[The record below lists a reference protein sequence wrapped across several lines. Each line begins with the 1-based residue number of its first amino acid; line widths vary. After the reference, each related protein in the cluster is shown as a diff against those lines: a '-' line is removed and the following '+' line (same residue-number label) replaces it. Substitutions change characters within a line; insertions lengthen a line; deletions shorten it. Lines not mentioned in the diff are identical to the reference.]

1 MSKAPHENDEAS
13 YNWRDHWHEIIF
25 EAETKAGKRFDVTLL
40 WLIVLSVVIVM
51 LESVGGIRDEYGDL
65 LFTLEIIFTAIFT
78 VEYVMRL
85 LVVQKPWKYAISFFG
100 LVDLLSIIP
109 TYLAIFSIGSSSLL
123 VIRVLRLM
131 RIFRVLK
138 LIGFVK
144 EGQMLRKALNA
155 SRHKISVFLLA
166 VSSAVVVLGTVM
178 YLIEGPENG
187 FTSIPRSIYWAVI
200 TLTTVGYGDIYPHT
214 AAGQALASI
223 VMILGY
229 AVIAVPTGIVSSEMV
244 KVDAQNNMNT
254 RSCTSCGKEGH
265 VPDANFCR
273 QCGAH
278 L

>member
-1 MSKAPHENDEAS
+1 MSKAPHESNPAAH
-13 YNWRDHWHEIIF
+13 NWRDHWHEIIF
-25 EAETKAGKRFDVTLL
+25 EAETKAGKRFDVALL
-40 WLIVLSVVIVM
+40 WLIVLSVAVVM
-51 LESVGGIRDEYGDL
+51 LESVGYIHDEHGDL
-65 LFTLEIIFTAIFT
+65 LFTLEIVFTVIFTI
-78 VEYVMRL
+78 EYVMRL
-85 LVVQKPWKYAISFFG
+85 LVVQKPWKYAFSFFG

-123 VIRVLRLM
+123 VIRILRLM

-178 YLIEGPENG
+178 YLVEGPENG

-214 AAGQALASI
+214 PVGQALASI

-229 AVIAVPTGIVSSEMV
+229 AIIAVPTGIVSSEMV
-244 KVDAQNNMNT
+244 KADAQNNMNT
-254 RSCTSCGKEGH
+254 RSCASCGEEGH
-265 VPDANFCR
+265 FPKANFCR
-273 QCGAH
+273 QCGAN

>member
-1 MSKAPHENDEAS
+1 MSKAPHESNPAA

-25 EAETKAGKRFDVTLL
+25 EAETKAGKRFDIALL
-40 WLIVLSVVIVM
+40 WLIVLSVAVVM
-51 LESVGGIRDEYGDL
+51 LESVGYIHDEHGDL
-65 LFTLEIIFTAIFT
+65 LFTLEIVFTIIFTI
-78 VEYVMRL
+78 EYVMRL
-85 LVVQKPWKYAISFFG
+85 LVVQKPWKYAFSFFG

-123 VIRVLRLM
+123 VIRILRLM

-166 VSSAVVVLGTVM
+166 VSSSVVVLGTVM
-178 YLIEGPENG
+178 YLVEGPENG

-214 AAGQALASI
+214 PIGQALASI

-229 AVIAVPTGIVSSEMV
+229 AIIAVPTGIVSSEMV
-244 KVDAQNNMNT
+244 KADAQNNMNT
-254 RSCTSCGKEGH
+254 RSCTSCGEEGH
-265 VPDANFCR
+265 FPKANFCR
-273 QCGAH
+273 QCGAN

>member
-1 MSKAPHENDEAS
+1 MSKAPHESNPSAH
-13 YNWRDHWHEIIF
+13 NWRDHWHEIIF
-25 EAETKAGKRFDVTLL
+25 EAETKAGKRFDVALL
-40 WLIVLSVVIVM
+40 WLIVLSVAVVM
-51 LESVGGIRDEYGDL
+51 LESVGYIHDEHGDL
-65 LFTLEIIFTAIFT
+65 LFTLEIVFTVIFTI
-78 VEYVMRL
+78 EYVMRL
-85 LVVQKPWKYAISFFG
+85 LVVQKPWKYAFSFFG

-123 VIRVLRLM
+123 VIRILRLM

-178 YLIEGPENG
+178 YLVEGPENG

-214 AAGQALASI
+214 PVGQALASI

-229 AVIAVPTGIVSSEMV
+229 AIIAVPTGIVSSEMV
-244 KVDAQNNMNT
+244 KADAQNNMNT
-254 RSCTSCGKEGH
+254 RSCASCGEEGH
-265 VPDANFCR
+265 FPKANFCR
-273 QCGAH
+273 QCGAN

>member
-1 MSKAPHENDEAS
+1 MNKAPHENNPTA

-25 EAETKAGKRFDVTLL
+25 EAETKAGKRFDVALL
-40 WLIVLSVVIVM
+40 WLIVLSVAVVM
-51 LESVGGIRDEYGDL
+51 LESVGYIRDEHGDL
-65 LFTLEIIFTAIFT
+65 LFTLEIIFTVIFT
-78 VEYVMRL
+78 LEYVMRL
-85 LVVQKPWKYAISFFG
+85 SVVQKPWKYAFSFFG

-123 VIRVLRLM
+123 VIRILRLM

-166 VSSAVVVLGTVM
+166 VSSSVVVLGTIM
-178 YLIEGPENG
+178 YLVEGPENG

-214 AAGQALASI
+214 ATGQALASI

-229 AVIAVPTGIVSSEMV
+229 AIIAVPTGIVSSEMV
-244 KVDAQNNMNT
+244 KADTQNNMNT
-254 RSCTSCGKEGH
+254 RSCATCGKEGH
-265 VPDANFCR
+265 FPDANFCR
-273 QCGAH
+273 QCGAN

>member
-1 MSKAPHENDEAS
+1 MSKAPHESNPAA

-25 EAETKAGKRFDVTLL
+25 EAETKAGKRFDVALL
-40 WLIVLSVVIVM
+40 WLIVLSVAVVM
-51 LESVGGIRDEYGDL
+51 LESVGYIHDEHGDL
-65 LFTLEIIFTAIFT
+65 LFTLEIVFTIIFTI
-78 VEYVMRL
+78 EYVMRL
-85 LVVQKPWKYAISFFG
+85 LVVQKPWKYAFSFFG

-123 VIRVLRLM
+123 VIRILRLM

-166 VSSAVVVLGTVM
+166 VSSSVVVLGTVM
-178 YLIEGPENG
+178 YLVEGPENG

-214 AAGQALASI
+214 PVGQALASI

-229 AVIAVPTGIVSSEMV
+229 AIIAVPTGIVSSEMV
-244 KVDAQNNMNT
+244 KADAQNNMNT
-254 RSCTSCGKEGH
+254 RSCTSCGEEGH
-265 VPDANFCR
+265 FPKANFCR
-273 QCGAH
+273 QCGAN

>member
-1 MSKAPHENDEAS
+1 MSNNPQESTKQSE
-13 YNWRDHWHEIIF
+13 NWRDRWHEIIF
-25 EAETKAGKRFDVTLL
+25 EADTKAGKRFDVVLL
-40 WLIVLSVVIVM
+40 WLIVLSVGVVM
-51 LESVGGIRDEYGDL
+51 LESVGSINDQHGEL
-65 LFTLEIIFTAIFT
+65 LFRLEVLFTILFT
-78 VEYVMRL
+78 FEYIMRL
-85 LVVQKPWKYAISFFG
+85 LVVQKPWKYALSFFG
-100 LVDLLSIIP
+100 LIDLLSIIP
-109 TYLAIFSIGSSSLL
+109 TYLALLSIGSSGLL
-123 VIRVLRLM
+123 VIRILRLM

-187 FTSIPRSIYWAVI
+187 FTSIPRAIYWAII

-214 AAGQALASI
+214 AVGQALASL

-229 AVIAVPTGIVSSEMV
+229 AIIAVPTGIVSSEMV
-244 KVDAQNNMNT
+244 KADSTNT
-254 RSCTSCGKEGH
+254 MSTQSCPVCGKEDH
-265 VPDANFCR
+265 AFDAKFCKH
-273 QCGAH
+273 CGGT

>member
-1 MSKAPHENDEAS
+1 MSKAPHESNPAA

-25 EAETKAGKRFDVTLL
+25 EAETKAGKRFDVALL
-40 WLIVLSVVIVM
+40 WLIVLSVAVVM
-51 LESVGGIRDEYGDL
+51 LESVGYIHDEHGDL
-65 LFTLEIIFTAIFT
+65 LFTLEIVFTVIFTI
-78 VEYVMRL
+78 EYVMRL
-85 LVVQKPWKYAISFFG
+85 LVVQKPWKYAFSFFG

-123 VIRVLRLM
+123 VIRILRLM

-178 YLIEGPENG
+178 YLVEGPENG

-214 AAGQALASI
+214 PVGQALASI

-229 AVIAVPTGIVSSEMV
+229 AIIAVPTGIVSSEMV
-244 KVDAQNNMNT
+244 KADAQNNMNT
-254 RSCTSCGKEGH
+254 RSCTSCGEEGH
-265 VPDANFCR
+265 FPKANFCR
-273 QCGAH
+273 QCGAN

>member
-1 MSKAPHENDEAS
+1 MSKAPHESNPAA

-25 EAETKAGKRFDVTLL
+25 EAETKAGKRFDVALL
-40 WLIVLSVVIVM
+40 WLIVLSVAVVM
-51 LESVGGIRDEYGDL
+51 LESVGYIHDEHGDL
-65 LFTLEIIFTAIFT
+65 LFTLEIVFTVIFTI
-78 VEYVMRL
+78 EYVMRL
-85 LVVQKPWKYAISFFG
+85 LVVQKPWKYAFSFFG

-123 VIRVLRLM
+123 VIRILRLM

-166 VSSAVVVLGTVM
+166 VSSSVVVLGTVM
-178 YLIEGPENG
+178 YLVEGPENG

-214 AAGQALASI
+214 PIGQALASI

-229 AVIAVPTGIVSSEMV
+229 AIIAVPTGIVSSEMV
-244 KVDAQNNMNT
+244 KADAQNNMNT
-254 RSCTSCGKEGH
+254 RSCTSCGEEGH
-265 VPDANFCR
+265 FPKANFCR
-273 QCGAH
+273 QCGAD